1 MESRSASTA
10 WKKWLGRLLLVFVPS
25 LLTFQL
31 LEATCRGLGWGY
43 PTSFFVPD
51 TIGDQRVWRTNEF
64 YGYRFFQPL
73 MARSPATIFIA
84 RNKPPGLKRVAV
96 LGESAAMGDPLIEF
110 GLARALDKILN
121 APGEPRRYEVVN
133 AGMTAISSPVIVDIA
148 TELARKDFDIFVVYM
163 GNNEVVGPYGPDTVF
178 RGSDIGGWFARLHV
192 WWTRSRLASAISAW
206 QSSSSPGKPWDGMVM
221 FTGNRLAAN
230 DPRTEVVHRNYEKN
244 VDRLVTMARGNGIE
258 TILCTVA
265 VNLSDCPPIYS
276 THGRALDDEEA
287 AAWQASFDKGAS
299 SLDAGR
305 DAEAMEA
312 FAEALRIDPDHAGLN
327 YLAAR
332 AAEKYGNINDA
343 ARLYSQARDL
353 DTLRVRT
360 DSRMNDIVRRVSA
373 RHGTELLESADVFG
387 PAPGAESFVDHVHFT
402 LEGVTLLANAVAS
415 AIDPGAA
422 KVDTET
428 MAQRLD
434 RNDWSERKLA
444 TIMMQRLENPPFT
457 GQAGNNERLD
467 LWRIQRERLTGEP
480 DPGDAEQILTDLK
493 IRESEYPWD
502 SEIAVQSLHRL
513 AGIGAWPEAAI
524 LADRIRPKLRGSSA
538 TNGLLALVYAQAG
551 RPEDA
556 ADVLTDTGPPYGYFL
571 VDAAFQLLGALEQEG
586 QKNTGRAVAARV
598 LKNAGEFPGRAA
610 LLRWVADNGA

>member
-1 MESRSASTA
+1 MSSEA
-10 WKKWLGRLLLVFVPS
+10 WKKWLGRIALALLPPLLLLLS
-25 LLTFQL
+25 L
-31 LEATCRGLGWGY
+31 EYACRLFGWGY
-43 PTSFFVPD
+43 PTSFLVPD
-51 TIGDQRVWRTNEF
+51 TIGEREVWRANEF

-73 MARSPATIFIA
+73 MARSPAPFVIDRA
-84 RNKPPGLKRVAV
+84 KAPGVKRVAV

-121 APGEPRRYEVVN
+121 EPSEPRRYEVVN
-133 AGMTAISSPVIVDIA
+133 AAMTGISSPVIVDIA
-148 TELARKDFDIFVVYM
+148 SELARKDFDIFVVYM

-178 RGSDIGGWFARLHV
+178 RGSDIAGWFARLHV

-244 VDRLVTMARGNGIE
+244 VERLVTMARGNGME

-265 VNLSDCPPIYS
+265 VNLTDCPPFAS
-276 THGRALDDEEA
+276 AHGRPLSEEQA
-287 AAWQASFDKGAS
+287 AAWQVAFDSGTASFDA
-299 SLDAGR
+299 DR
-305 DAEAMEA
+305 NAEAVTA
-312 FAEALRIDPDHAGLN
+312 FAEALRIDPNHAALN
-327 YLAAR
+327 YSAAR
-332 AAEKYGNINDA
+332 AAEKSGKIDDA
-343 ARLYSQARDL
+343 AGFFERARDL

-360 DSRMNDIVRRVSA
+360 DSRINDVVRRSAA
-373 RHGTELLESADVFG
+373 RHGAKLLESADVFG

-415 AIDPGAA
+415 AIDPAAA
-422 KVDTET
+422 KVDADT

-434 RNDWSERKLA
+434 HNDWSKRKLA

-457 GQAGNNERLD
+457 GQAGNNKRLD
-467 LWRIQRERLTGEP
+467 LWRIQRERLTEVP

-493 IRESEYPWD
+493 SREADYPWD
-502 SEIAVQSLHRL
+502 DEFAVQSLHRL

-556 ADVLTDTGPPYGYFL
+556 ADVLTDAGPPYGYFL
-571 VDAAFQLLGALEQEG
+571 VDAAFQLLGALEQAG
-586 QKNTGRAVAARV
+586 QKNTGGAVVARV

-610 LLRWVADNGA
+610 LLRWVADNGT